1 MDSHSR
7 GKGEKNRVKK
17 EKAVAWRW
25 KGKGRSGGGGGLG
38 AAEPRVMPFM
48 LPFCDTILVSN
59 VFMLTDSQ
67 MLWTV
72 SHSFNIM
79 LIQFEKRF

>member
-1 MDSHSR
+1 MRKR
-7 GKGEKNRVKK
+7 GKKQGQKRK
-17 EKAVAWRW
+17 
-25 KGKGRSGGGGGLG
+25 SGGLEVEGERAKWGGFGLG

-59 VFMLTDSQ
+59 VFMLTNSR

>member
-1 MDSHSR
+1 ME
-7 GKGEKNRVKK
+7 GERAK
-17 EKAVAWRW
+17 W
-25 KGKGRSGGGGGLG
+25 GGGGGGVG

-59 VFMLTDSQ
+59 VFMLTDSR

>member
-1 MDSHSR
+1 ME
-7 GKGEKNRVKK
+7 GERAK
-17 EKAVAWRW
+17 W
-25 KGKGRSGGGGGLG
+25 GGGGGLV

-48 LPFCDTILVSN
+48 LPFCDTSLVSN
-59 VFMLTDSQ
+59 VFILTDSR